1 MLDLGWCEEGSFD
14 ACARTRAVIE
24 LDDVRAVQN
33 HIPLIGKDT
42 RPVCLIRILSDDA
55 HSVRSGIE
63 APVDGPPRISSP
75 PASSVMTIS
84 HRLHPSKVIQTGP
97 ASALNVKSTS

>member
-1 MLDLGWCEEGSFD
+1 MLDLGWCEEESFD

-24 LDDVRAVQN
+24 LDVVRAVQN

-63 APVDGPPRISSP
+63 TPVDGPPPYLIA
-75 PASSVMTIS
+75 ASELRDDDLT
-84 HRLHPSKVIQTGP
+84 
-97 ASALNVKSTS
+97 